1 MEFRAHLKNVHMSP
15 RKMRLVRPI
24 VRGLSVQAAAQQLQ
38 YMPGKA
44 SGIVLKVLQS
54 AIANA
59 RHNFDADELSLVV
72 GDVVINEGIV
82 MKRFRPVSKGMAH
95 PILKRMSHVTV
106 ILEERG
112 ATKAKPGKVKK
123 TDIVDITPDEHIRQ
137 GKQEEEKETSE
148 EVTALDAPVQKA
160 DKKKPAPDKQ
170 QQAYQKMK
178 MQQGGGDRAKSHR
191 RKSMSE
197 G

>member
-15 RKMRLVRPI
+15 RKMRLVRSVI
-24 VRGLSVQAAAQQLQ
+24 RGRSAEEAIQQLA

-44 SGIVLKVLQS
+44 SGIVLKVLKS
-54 AIANA
+54 AMANA
-59 RHNFDADELSLVV
+59 RHNFEADEKALVV
-72 GDVVINEGIV
+72 GDLVINEGIV

-106 ILEERG
+106 ILEERAG
-112 ATKAKPGKVKK
+112 GKAKKVVAKK
-123 TDIVDITPDEHIRQ
+123 TDITDITADEHIRQ
-137 GKQEEEKETSE
+137 AHVHVEEAPTETTE
-148 EVTALDAPVQKA
+148 AAEA
-160 DKKKPAPDKQ
+160 PAPDMKQKPKLDKQ
-170 QQAYQKMK
+170 QQAYLKQK

-191 RKSMSE
+191 RKSISE